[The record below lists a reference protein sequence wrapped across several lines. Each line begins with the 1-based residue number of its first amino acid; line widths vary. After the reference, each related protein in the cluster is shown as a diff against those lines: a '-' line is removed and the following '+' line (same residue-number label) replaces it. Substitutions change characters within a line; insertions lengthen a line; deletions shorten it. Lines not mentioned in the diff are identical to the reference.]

1 MDSWPTWIREGG
13 LGGFKSWL
21 LTTPTQPQSLLPN
34 AGKDWDPLIPALEG
48 TVSQTPPPPNHS
60 NCSTFIWR
68 LQWDIWAA
76 ENKKTDRRMAGSS
89 SRLKLSFAGRDSH
102 LVGHPGTPTGQS
114 WAWLNALFV
123 FGKPLVPVK
132 SD

>member
-48 TVSQTPPPPNHS
+48 TVSQTPPPPTIPTVLPLS
-60 NCSTFIWR
+60 GGCSGTSGQ
-68 LQWDIWAA
+68 L
-76 ENKKTDRRMAGSS
+76 KTKRRTEEWQG
-89 SRLKLSFAGRDSH
+89 
-102 LVGHPGTPTGQS
+102 
-114 WAWLNALFV
+114 
-123 FGKPLVPVK
+123 PVY
-132 SD
+132 D

>member
-48 TVSQTPPPPNHS
+48 TVSQTPPPQP
-60 NCSTFIWR
+60 FQ
-68 LQWDIWAA
+68 LFYLYLEAA
-76 ENKKTDRRMAGSS
+76 
-89 SRLKLSFAGRDSH
+89 
-102 LVGHPGTPTGQS
+102 VGHLGS
-114 WAWLNALFV
+114 
-123 FGKPLVPVK
+123 
-132 SD
+132 